1 MDRVSVPMV
10 ADRALTPATRLR
22 LGELLPHQQAD
33 RMRTPLEAPELYLQI
48 YKECKTIEYY
58 PIFR

>member
-1 MDRVSVPMV
+1 MV
-10 ADRALTPATRLR
+10 ADRALTPATRHR
-22 LGELLPHQQAD
+22 LGEPLPHQQAD